1 MRYLKFYS
9 NFYAL
14 IASFNFQTSLCNT
27 EEMNCVLSINSDKRN
42 CMPRCSGMQ
51 VSSYDKESIEKNTG
65 LLQNIDT
72 HASMMLKI
80 LEELYADMKKSLPAS
95 LTAWSKN

>member
-1 MRYLKFYS
+1 
-9 NFYAL
+9 
-14 IASFNFQTSLCNT
+14 
-27 EEMNCVLSINSDKRN
+27 
-42 CMPRCSGMQ
+42 MPRCSGMQ

-95 LTAWSKN
+95 LTAWSKNQLCYDKYVFVISSPLQNLNKILNSKT